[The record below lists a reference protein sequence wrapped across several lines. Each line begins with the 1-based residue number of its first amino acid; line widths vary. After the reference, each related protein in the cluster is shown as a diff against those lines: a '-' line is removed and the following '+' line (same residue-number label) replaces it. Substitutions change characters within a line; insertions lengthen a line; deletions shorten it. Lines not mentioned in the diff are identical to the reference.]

1 MEPWWRSG
9 ALRTVRSPGFVGGWC
24 AVVVAV
30 LLYTRFSP
38 RLWVNR
44 DAFIYLY
51 GGQRVLHGQ
60 PPYVS
65 EMDPKGPVSSLLSA
79 AGVAVAR
86 LLGRDDI
93 LVVRIEFLAL
103 AVLGVLG
110 VYLLVRALCDSV
122 LAAVFAAVAFT
133 GFRSFAF
140 NVMAGPEGHLP
151 GIVFL
156 VFTMWLIV
164 RRRWYLAGVVGM
176 LAFLTWQPL
185 FIYPIAV
192 LACAAAWSADGRRR
206 AVATALAGIATPT
219 LLLIAYYGWGGHLR
233 PLWDGLIWF
242 PLTGV
247 VRRNTTLLHR
257 LRFFYHDVGAHLRQ
271 RRDPGLA
278 GARPRSRGR
287 GRDGGRRRVP
297 LAGRRC

>member
-1 MEPWWRSG
+1 M
-9 ALRTVRSPGFVGGWC
+9 
-24 AVVVAV
+24 VAV

-86 LLGRDDI
+86 LLGRNDI

-110 VYLLVRALCDSV
+110 VYLLVRALFDSV

-140 NVMAGPEGHLP
+140 NV
-151 GIVFL
+151 
-156 VFTMWLIV
+156 
-164 RRRWYLAGVVGM
+164 
-176 LAFLTWQPL
+176 
-185 FIYPIAV
+185 
-192 LACAAAWSADGRRR
+192 DGRARK
-206 AVATALAGIATPT
+206 ATCPASSSSSSPCG
-219 LLLIAYYGWGGHLR
+219 
-233 PLWDGLIWF
+233 
-242 PLTGV
+242 
-247 VRRNTTLLHR
+247 
-257 LRFFYHDVGAHLRQ
+257 
-271 RRDPGLA
+271 
-278 GARPRSRGR
+278 
-287 GRDGGRRRVP
+287 
-297 LAGRRC
+297 